1 MQIFCLFFV
10 FSISPDHGLIQQIRL
25 VLNDIYSIFP
35 KMISNEIPW
44 TIASPTRFVKKQ
56 LKRTISLPLI
66 GGKKLKKIEFTHQ
79 IILTMFYFRIQSNKC
94 H

>member
-1 MQIFCLFFV
+1 MKFIFKRQFFR

-35 KMISNEIPW
+35 KIVNNYSPW
-44 TIASPTRFVKKQ
+44 ILSSPAAFVKKQ

-66 GGKKLKKIEFTHQ
+66 GGMQ
-79 IILTMFYFRIQSNKC
+79 FRRDF
-94 H
+94 